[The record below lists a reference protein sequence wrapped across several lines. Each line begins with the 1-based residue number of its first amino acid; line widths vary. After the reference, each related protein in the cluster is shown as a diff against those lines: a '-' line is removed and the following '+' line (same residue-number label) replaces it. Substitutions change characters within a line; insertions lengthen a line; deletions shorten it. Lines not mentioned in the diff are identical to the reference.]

1 MINVKKYSDKYVLR
15 FWLTEFFMYQS
26 WSIYKLWNYYKNFKL
41 DNPLEK
47 ILSKISS
54 FYQILN
60 KITEPDKNWILKSLC
75 DKNNLVEWEWD
86 DYEEDYYGINNILD
100 DDFNVNIEKV
110 IYGYSLSSY
119 MHPWLKKEDEYFEW
133 YLLYQEFYLLMQIY
147 FWLYEEE
154 EYKKELEKKDAD
166 GYYDDIKN
174 YMNSWEEWVR
184 DKQKDEDKKWFFQK
198 KRKYSYKDY
207 EKEFIP
213 LGEVQ
218 EYSKLCLMRQDISW
232 AFDWLEIEKIFDKS
246 WCRERQK
253 KQIDMI
259 NKEFWEEVIIE
270 E

>member
-1 MINVKKYSDKYVLR
+1 MCKKSDIVEWWWDDLEEIWYFISNVVSDNYMLSNDYINFWYWISEYKFPRLR
-15 FWLTEFFMYQS
+15 KEELT
-26 WSIYKLWNYYKNFKL
+26 WNW
-41 DNPLEK
+41 
-47 ILSKISS
+47 
-54 FYQILN
+54 
-60 KITEPDKNWILKSLC
+60 KIT
-75 DKNNLVEWEWD
+75 
-86 DYEEDYYGINNILD
+86 
-100 DDFNVNIEKV
+100 
-110 IYGYSLSSY
+110 
-119 MHPWLKKEDEYFEW
+119 
-133 YLLYQEFYLLMQIY
+133 YQEFYLLMLIY

-184 DKQKDEDKKWFFQK
+184 DKQKEEDKKWFFQK

-246 WCRERQK
+246 WSNERQK

-259 NKEFWEEVIIE
+259 NKEFWEEVIIWL
-270 E
+270 